1 MRSLLAERTYKW
13 SFKSCTNAVAV
24 VALSKHLFLENH
36 AQNSQQASKIKGLR
50 SDRAVYR
57 PHAEFMINIS

>member
-24 VALSKHLFLENH
+24 VALSKHLFFFFFFKIMRRTR
-36 AQNSQQASKIKGLR
+36 SKRLKLKVCVRTVPYTGRTQSL
-50 SDRAVYR
+50 
-57 PHAEFMINIS
+57 